1 MRVNYGIEVAMI
13 ESDGL
18 PHRQSLRRGSDMT
31 TTIAPHPASA
41 PERDG
46 VAPQVTIGDETALVS
61 YAFDEEVLTEI
72 WTLRQDGWVCVG
84 THTSPGQA

>member
-1 MRVNYGIEVAMI
+1 
-13 ESDGL
+13 
-18 PHRQSLRRGSDMT
+18 MT